1 MLSKATKEEK
11 ILLFAYAAIAIAYGS
26 LFIIKYSHIKKR

>member
-11 ILLFAYAAIAIAYGS
+11 ILLIAYAAIAIAYAS
-26 LFIIKYSHIKKR
+26 LFVVKYNHLKKG